1 MERILKFVETYRA
14 DTEEE
19 VKTLIN
25 EAKADNSFELTKYSS
40 EYKEKKSKSEVID
53 AAWLVQ
59 LYKGYS
65 SLWEE

>member
-1 MERILKFVETYRA
+1 MERLLKVVETYRA

-25 EAKADNSFELTKYSS
+25 EAKADSSFELAKYSS
-40 EYKEKKSKSEVID
+40 EFKEKKSKGEVID
-53 AAWLVQ
+53 SAFQVVLT
-59 LYKGYS
+59 KNYS

>member
-1 MERILKFVETYRA
+1 MERLLKIVETYRA

-25 EAKADNSFELTKYSS
+25 DAKADSSFELAKYSS
-40 EYKEKKSKSEVID
+40 EFKEKKSKGEVID
-53 AAWLVQ
+53 SAFQVVLT
-59 LYKGYS
+59 KNYS

>member
-1 MERILKFVETYRA
+1 MERLLKVVETYRA

-25 EAKADNSFELTKYSS
+25 EAKADSSFELIKYSS
-40 EYKEKKSKSEVID
+40 EYKEKKSKGEVID

-59 LYKGYS
+59 LHKGYS

>member
-1 MERILKFVETYRA
+1 MERLLKVVETYRA

-25 EAKADNSFELTKYSS
+25 DAKADSSFELAKYSS
-40 EYKEKKSKSEVID
+40 EFKEKKSKGEVVD
-53 AAWLVQ
+53 SAFQVVLT
-59 LYKGYS
+59 KNYS

>member
-1 MERILKFVETYRA
+1 MERLLKVVETYRA

-25 EAKADNSFELTKYSS
+25 DAKADSSFELAKYSS
-40 EYKEKKSKSEVID
+40 EFKEKKSKGDVID
-53 AAWLVQ
+53 SAFQVVFT
-59 LYKGYS
+59 KNYS

>member
-1 MERILKFVETYRA
+1 MERLLKVVETYRA

>member
-1 MERILKFVETYRA
+1 MERLLKVVETYRA

-25 EAKADNSFELTKYSS
+25 DAKADSSFELAKYSS
-40 EYKEKKSKSEVID
+40 EFKEKKSKGDVID
-53 AAWLVQ
+53 SAFQVVLT
-59 LYKGYS
+59 KNYS

>member
-1 MERILKFVETYRA
+1 MERLLKVVETYRA

-25 EAKADNSFELTKYSS
+25 DAKADSSFELAKYSS
-40 EYKEKKSKSEVID
+40 EFKEKKSKGEVID
-53 AAWLVQ
+53 SAFQVVLT
-59 LYKGYS
+59 KNYS

>member
-1 MERILKFVETYRA
+1 MEKLLKVVETYRA

-25 EAKADNSFELTKYSS
+25 EAKADSSFELAKYSS
-40 EYKEKKSKSEVID
+40 EFKEKKSKGEVID
-53 AAWLVQ
+53 SAFQVVLT
-59 LYKGYS
+59 KNYS